1 MILTDEERERIEHG
15 CWSGPGLGAS
25 FDRQKFAA
33 AIEREVLRKLRER
46 PADAVLLTYDSGERE
61 LRFHNN
67 GWPAAE
73 TPLHIIPEVNE

>member
-1 MILTDEERERIEHG
+1 MILTDEDIEALRSVDDCGEAAPEFSRIARIAE
-15 CWSGPGLGAS
+15 A
-25 FDRQKFAA
+25 
-33 AIEREVLRKLRER
+33 EVLRKLRER

-73 TPLHIIPEVNE
+73 TPLHIIPEVHE

>member
-1 MILTDEERERIEHG
+1 MILTDEER
-15 CWSGPGLGAS
+15 A
-25 FDRQKFAA
+25 KFVNDICEYGTDFVSPLFATVEA
-33 AIEREVLRKLRER
+33 VEREVLRKLRER

-61 LRFHNN
+61 LRFQNN